1 MRKQKI
7 VVPLRNMK
15 LVNNVI
21 IACITRKGKTEIP
34 NGESYFQNGDTVI
47 VVATGDIVLHQLN
60 DIFQ

>member
-1 MRKQKI
+1 
-7 VVPLRNMK
+7 MK

-34 NGESYFQNGDTVI
+34 NGESYFQNGDTVV